1 MRSRMSKRCLVM
13 ATVPA
18 ALVMTAVPAGA
29 AFAATQSSTSAGGAD
44 QQYIVILHNQNANV
58 SARSAA
64 RLSAVAAEQRPVL
77 SQLHSVGGHE
87 VASTSLVNAIVVNAS
102 ASQAQALAG
111 NSAVAQVVPNQVIPG
126 PALPVPQAV
135 AGPTRRAAASA
146 SITPNL
152 CGSST
157 APQLNPEALFPI
169 HAVAANASGATGAG
183 VTVATIADGLDPAN
197 PDFQRNAAYASSGS
211 PKGSPVV
218 KQVDF
223 SGDAATVPTP
233 GGEMFLDASS
243 IAAQGNSAYDL
254 SQFVS
259 PADPKP
265 LPAGCDIKVVGD
277 APGASV
283 LALKVFSENND
294 TTTSNFLQAINYAV
308 SKGAKVIN
316 ESFGSNNIPDLAAD
330 VVRQADDAAVAAGVT
345 VVASTGDAGVTS
357 TIGSPATDPNVLS
370 VGATTTFRAFE
381 QGNFGGAD
389 VPGASGNIVDNNIA
403 SISSA
408 GFSEAGNTVDIVAPG
423 DWNWALCSPN
433 VSLYTECTSF
443 AGTPSGIQFTGGTSE
458 SSPLVAGAAADVIQA
473 YAATHHG
480 TDPTPAL
487 VKRILMSSATDI
499 AAPGDQQ
506 GAGLLNIA
514 AAVNLARSIRAPKAN
529 GGLLLSPGQVNI
541 KQQPGATASRTI
553 SVTNTSS
560 HRVTVHL
567 STRALSTQVASHSGT
582 FCMQPGTPTTSCPA
596 NDGVITIWSGATEVY
611 QKETFTVPPTAHP
624 SRLDFAF
631 DYQFTGQTSLM
642 HVALLE
648 PDGAYAGYSDPQGLA
663 DFGEIHVANPSA
675 GTWTAVFFTVQDNG
689 SSAIGTSGPIQ
700 WNAAVRQFAPAGAIS
715 PAKLVLGAGKSGT
728 ATLSVTSPHTAG
740 DTNQSVV
747 VSGGSTHT
755 TIPVT
760 VRTIVHTTASGGHF
774 RGTLT
779 GGNGRLGPQAEA
791 DYYTFN
797 VPKGA
802 QNIHADIHLANDP
815 NDLLTGYL
823 IDPSGQNLGYSTNVT
838 TDGSGN
844 VESTQSVDLYHARPT
859 AGQWTIA
866 LQWANPV
873 SGLELKEP
881 FTGTIGFG
889 KLPISSNLPAGGK
902 LAKGKA
908 HTYTVTIKNSG
919 SAPEA
924 FFVDP
929 RLNGTVTLT
938 LPNQNANVTNAAS
951 LTLPLPAVGSVNGG
965 PPFPYYFVPTQTSEI
980 SESLTGSARV
990 NFDSSYFPGDPDLE
1004 GIRAGHSASLT
1015 FSNPEV
1021 SPGLWTLNPSEV
1033 GPYPSTG
1040 APAVTAAATF
1050 KAVTKAF
1057 DSAVSSSTGDLWPAI
1072 EGLSNTLAPVYVP
1085 AGGSASITVTIT
1097 PGGRHGSTHSGIL
1110 YVDDLTLAGFGAN
1123 AQGIAFGDPNGDEIA
1138 AIPYHYTTK

>member
-1 MRSRMSKRCLVM
+1 MRSRMRKRCLVM

-18 ALVMTAVPAGA
+18 AVIMTAVPAGV

-44 QQYIVILHNQNANV
+44 QQYIVILHNQN
-58 SARSAA
+58 SSLGARSTA
-64 RLSAVAAEQRPVL
+64 RRTAVASEQRPVL
-77 SQLHSVGGHE
+77 SQLRSVGGHE
-87 VASTSLVNAIVVNAS
+87 LGSTSLVNAIVVNAT

-126 PALPVPQAV
+126 PALPNIQAP
-135 AGPTRRAAASA
+135 AGGSRTAGSTPFTPALCGTAAS
-146 SITPNL
+146 
-152 CGSST
+152 
-157 APQLNPEALFPI
+157 PQLNPEALFPI
-169 HAVAANASGATGAG
+169 NAVQANNSGATGAG

-197 PDFQRNAAYASSGS
+197 PDFQRNAAFASTGS
-211 PKGSPVV
+211 PKGSAVV
-218 KQVDF
+218 SQVDF
-223 SGDAATVPTP
+223 SGDAATVPTL

-243 IAAQGNSAYDL
+243 IAAQGNAAYDL

-277 APGASV
+277 APGANV
-283 LALKVFSENND
+283 LALKVFSQNND

-308 SKGAKVIN
+308 SHGAKVIN

-389 VPGASGNIVDNNIA
+389 VPGASGNVVDNNIA

-433 VSLYTECTSF
+433 VTLFQDCSSF

-473 YAATHHG
+473 YAASHHG
-480 TDPTPAL
+480 TDPTPAM
-487 VKRILMSSATDI
+487 VKRILVSSATDI
-499 AAPGDQQ
+499 AAPANQQ

-514 AAVNLARSIRAPKAN
+514 AAVKLARSIRAPKPS

-560 HRVTVHL
+560 HRVTVNL
-567 STRALSTQVASHSGT
+567 STRALSKQVASHSGA
-582 FCMQPGTPTTSCPA
+582 FCMQPGTPTQACPA
-596 NDGVITIWSGATEVY
+596 NDGTMTIWSGATEVF
-611 QKETFTVPPTAHP
+611 QKETFTVPPAGHP

-631 DYQFTGQTSLM
+631 DYQFSGQTSLM

-648 PDGAYAGYSDPQGLA
+648 PDGTYAGYSDPQGLA
-663 DFGEIHVANPSA
+663 DFGEIHVANPPA
-675 GTWTAVFFTVQDNG
+675 GTWTAVFFTVQDSG
-689 SSAIGTSGPIQ
+689 TTAIGTSGPIQ
-700 WNAAVRQFAPAGAIS
+700 WNATVRQFAPAGAIS
-715 PAKLVLGAGKSGT
+715 PARLVLGAGKSGT
-728 ATLSVTSPHTAG
+728 ATLRVTSSHTAG

-760 VRTIVHTTASGGHF
+760 VRTIVHTTALGGHF

-797 VPKGA
+797 VPQGA
-802 QNIHADIHLANDP
+802 QNIHADIHLSNDP

-838 TDGSGN
+838 TDPKGN
-844 VESTQSVDLYHARPT
+844 VTSTQSVDLYHAKPV

-889 KLPISSNLPAGGK
+889 KLPISSNLPTGGK
-902 LAKGKA
+902 LARGKA
-908 HTYTVTIKNSG
+908 HTFTVTIKNSG

-924 FFVDP
+924 YFVDP
-929 RLNGTVTLT
+929 RLNATVTLT
-938 LPNQNANVTNAAS
+938 LPNQNPNQNAAS
-951 LTLPLPAVGSVNGG
+951 MTLPLPGSIKGG
-965 PPFPYYFVPTQTSEI
+965 PPFPFYFVPTQTSQI

-1004 GIRAGHSASLT
+1004 GIRTGHSASLT

-1021 SPGLWTLNPSEV
+1021 SPGLWSLNPSEI

-1057 DSAVSSSTGDLWPAI
+1057 DPAVSSATGDLWPLL
-1072 EGLSNTLAPVYVP
+1072 EGLSNTLQPVLVP
-1085 AGGSASITVTIT
+1085 AGGSATITVKIT
-1097 PGGRHGSTHSGIL
+1097 PGGRHGSIHSGVL
-1110 YVDDLTLAGFGAN
+1110 YVDDLTLAGFGQN
-1123 AQGIAFGDPNGDEIA
+1123 IQGIAFGNPNGDEIA
-1138 AIPYHYTTK
+1138 AIPYHYTTR